1 MEFIIV
7 TGISGAGK
15 SRAIS
20 SLEDIGFYCVDN
32 IPPSLIKNFAELCET
47 NPHIEKAAV
56 VTDSRGGT
64 FFNDLVEVL
73 NDFDANNKSYKIL
86 FLDATV
92 DVLVNRFKETRR
104 NNARA
109 DVYENLFAAGVVD
122 PAKVTRVALENAA
135 SIAGMF
141 LTTECVIVE
150 KKEDKPEM
158 PMGAPG
164 MGGMGGMM

>member
-1 MEFIIV
+1 MKHKVHLLPDEFQSCPHGQATPMRLPTPCPSV
-7 TGISGAGK
+7 RT
-15 SRAIS
+15 S
-20 SLEDIGFYCVDN
+20 SL
-32 IPPSLIKNFAELCET
+32 KNL
-47 NPHIEKAAV
+47 H
-56 VTDSRGGT
+56 
-64 FFNDLVEVL
+64 
-73 NDFDANNKSYKIL
+73 
-86 FLDATV
+86 
-92 DVLVNRFKETRR
+92 
-104 NNARA
+104 
-109 DVYENLFAAGVVD
+109 AAGVVD